1 MGVHAFAYFPP
12 PRAKAKELC
21 IAYIYIYIYIY
32 KLNFCIF
39 WFFNICM
46 FFIEIF

>member
-21 IAYIYIYIYIY
+21 IAYIY

>member
-21 IAYIYIYIYIY
+21 IAYIYIYIY